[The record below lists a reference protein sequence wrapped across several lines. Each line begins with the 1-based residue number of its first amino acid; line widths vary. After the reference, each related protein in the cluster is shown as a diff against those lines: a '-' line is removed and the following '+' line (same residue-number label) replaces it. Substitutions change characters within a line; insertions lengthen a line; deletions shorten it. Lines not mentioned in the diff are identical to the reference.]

1 MLGDYIDRGK
11 NSYQVLCLLSN
22 LDELYPN
29 ETIFLRG
36 NHDQMYIDN
45 INRLNGS
52 EVEFWCK
59 SNGGKNTIKSFP
71 ISNKNQS
78 LYYKLKSIKKE
89 FTFAELFLNKTKFY
103 HETERYIFVHAGV
116 IPTKEWK
123 MDSDEDVFLW
133 IREEFYQAGNHTGK
147 HVVFGHTQTCTID
160 MNKFTEDTKDLNK
173 RALEAYLKESAVVY
187 EDKENNYL
195 GIDTGCSSGGVLT
208 GVRLS
213 EEEC

>member
-45 INRLNGS
+45 VNRLNGS

-116 IPTKEWK
+116 IPT
-123 MDSDEDVFLW
+123 
-133 IREEFYQAGNHTGK
+133 
-147 HVVFGHTQTCTID
+147 
-160 MNKFTEDTKDLNK
+160 
-173 RALEAYLKESAVVY
+173 
-187 EDKENNYL
+187 
-195 GIDTGCSSGGVLT
+195 
-208 GVRLS
+208 
-213 EEEC
+213 